1 MSTAAEWPV
10 TVQWARLMLR
20 PLVMSDRGEWD
31 RVRYR
36 NREWL
41 EPWEASNPEAAGTAP
56 SYRSFVRQMRQQARA
71 GQSLPWL
78 ITELDPVSWRQ
89 ELVGQL
95 TVSGITLGSF
105 RSASL
110 GYWVD
115 GAQAGRGIAPM
126 AVAMATDYC
135 FHHLRLHRMEINIR
149 PENAKSLRV
158 VEKLGFRDEGLRERF
173 LHIMRPVGG
182 PPQLRAHGRGGSRR
196 PRAPVHGR
204 GRGHHRAARAAL
216 THRSARGCVPSGR
229 TQGCARRATGPGRP
243 PVGPETGRRA
253 ADGHPNS
260 APGPSN
266 DIDVSNTLIPPRES
280 FSPALP

>member
-1 MSTAAEWPV
+1 M
-10 TVQWARLMLR
+10 
-20 PLVMSDRGEWD
+20 
-31 RVRYR
+31 RYR

-78 ITELDPVSWRQ
+78 ITELDPVSRRQ

-135 FHHLRLHRMEINIR
+135 FQHLRLHRMEINIR

-173 LHIMRPVGG
+173 LHI
-182 PPQLRAHGRGGSRR
+182 AGRW
-196 PRAPVHGR
+196 AD
-204 GRGHHRAARAAL
+204 HRSFAL
-216 THRSARGCVPSGR
+216 TAEEVPEGLVRRFTGEDEGITVRRGLR
-229 TQGCARRATGPGRP
+229 
-243 PVGPETGRRA
+243 
-253 ADGHPNS
+253 
-260 APGPSN
+260 
-266 DIDVSNTLIPPRES
+266 
-280 FSPALP
+280 